1 MGHSAEHHTLAT
13 VHPPRTLLYGV
24 LCSVVLSISPR
35 KQNASLRIS
44 ISRESLNCVL
54 VRNAADHRGGWRGAT
69 YAPYKQSLANGRIG
83 HNERALLFTSA
94 TSVKYP
100 LPTLHRTLDIS
111 KEIDFHGALVLD

>member
-1 MGHSAEHHTLAT
+1 
-13 VHPPRTLLYGV
+13 VQRR
-24 LCSVVLSISPR
+24 SVNFAAQTKRKFAHFDFTRVAQLRFGKERCRSPR
-35 KQNASLRIS
+35 
-44 ISRESLNCVL
+44 
-54 VRNAADHRGGWRGAT
+54 GWRGAT